1 MTLDAIAGAVRL
13 LATIASILVISY
25 AGLMLITSKD
35 ALVRAQWKDVILGVL
50 LGLSIVFLAP
60 IISTSLNGGSYCG

>member
-1 MTLDAIAGAVRL
+1 MALEAIADTVRL
-13 LATIASILVISY
+13 LAIIASILVISY
-25 AGLMLITSKD
+25 AGLMLLTSKD

-60 IISTSLNGGSYCG
+60 IISTSLNRGSYCG

>member
-1 MTLDAIAGAVRL
+1 MALEAITDAVRL
-13 LATIASILVISY
+13 LAIIASILVISY
-25 AGLMLITSKD
+25 AGLILLTSKD

-60 IISTSLNGGSYCG
+60 IISTSLNRGSYCG